1 MNWIGREQEPPVVK
15 APASRNMA
23 GGYIYPV
30 IDRMHYYLRSLR
42 LLNSF
47 EAIPEIS
54 LTSVDPETALRIWS
68 SILVQS
74 ACL

>member
-1 MNWIGREQEPPVVK
+1 MNWIGREQGPPVAK

-42 LLNSF
+42 LLNSI

-54 LTSVDPETALRIWS
+54 LTSIDPETALLFWS
-68 SILVQS
+68 SVVQS
-74 ACL
+74 TIL